1 MDRRIYDGTHR
12 RYVRGARVQID
23 FEGKQYPAFEN
34 EPLAVALF
42 ASGVQVLS
50 RSSKYHRPRAFFCL
64 SGSCGSCLMRVDGLP
79 NTKSCRSRAHAG
91 CSCRRQNAFPS
102 ARFDVFAA
110 ADWIFPHGMDHHT
123 LATSSRLMNEVMK
136 KIVRQLGG
144 LGQLPEAPPADMPP
158 QQRRHVEIA
167 VIGAGPAGMAAA
179 AAAAEG
185 GAQVLCVDE
194 GDVPG
199 GSLHS
204 HPDFGYDDALK
215 RAAELREA
223 GVEILSNAAVVGYFQ
238 PDSRRPDPTLAV
250 VTQSGLVELTA
261 DRTIYATGSH
271 DQNALFEDNDL
282 PGVLSARAVGL
293 LAVRYGI
300 RPAER
305 AVILGGG
312 PYARALA
319 HELLSIGVEAR
330 VVDGIGERPVAARGS
345 SWIEALDVVD
355 LKGKVKRVK
364 CDLCAV
370 AALPAPASELPR
382 QHGARVVLD
391 ERCGGFA
398 VVSDRHGRTTAT
410 HAYSCGDC
418 TGFVGPARAAAHGH
432 VAGLS
437 AALDLRESPALRRR
451 RDQASEALGVTP

>member
-12 RYVRGARVQID
+12 RYVRGARVEID
-23 FEGKQYPAFEN
+23 FEGVRYPAFEG

-50 RSSKYHRPRAFFCL
+50 RSSKYHRPRTFFCL

-79 NTKSCRSRAHAG
+79 NMKSCRSRAHAG
-91 CSCRRQNAFPS
+91 CKCSRQNAFPS

-144 LGQLPEAPPADMPP
+144 LGQLSANAPANWPEPR
-158 QQRRHVEIA
+158 RRHVEIA
-167 VIGAGPAGMAAA
+167 VVGAGPAGMAAA

-185 GAQVLCVDE
+185 GAQVLCLDD
-194 GDVPG
+194 GDLPG

-204 HPDFGYDDALK
+204 HPELGSEVAAR
-215 RAAELREA
+215 RAADLRER
-223 GVEILSNAAVVGYFQ
+223 GVEIATRAAVVGYFQ
-238 PDSRRPDPTLAV
+238 ADSRRPDPTLAV
-250 VTQSGLVELTA
+250 VTEGGLVELTA
-261 DRTIYATGSH
+261 DRYVYACGSH
-271 DQNALFEDNDL
+271 DQNALFEDNDR

-293 LAVRYGI
+293 LAVRYGV

-305 AVILGGG
+305 AVVLGGG

-319 HELLSIGVEAR
+319 QELLTIGVEAR
-330 VVDGIGERPVAARGS
+330 VIDGIGERPVLAHGNT
-345 SWIEALDVVD
+345 WLEGIDYVD
-355 LKGKVKRVK
+355 LKGKVKRAK

-382 QHGARVVLD
+382 QHGAKVLLD
-391 ERCGGFA
+391 ERSGGFA
-398 VVSDRHGRTTAT
+398 VVGDRHGRTTAT
-410 HAYSCGDC
+410 HAYACGDC
-418 TGFVGPARAAAHGH
+418 TGFAGPASATAQGE

-451 RDQASEALGVTP
+451 RDQAAGALGVTP